1 MVGGFTNFLQIV
13 LLQDKQDVEV
23 PTRVIPNLQNVCQS
37 LSLCTNYTISLCLG
51 YTLFMQYLN
60 IYIYIARRRRKKL
73 NHCTA
78 KQCQHIKYS
87 IVRQNT

>member
-60 IYIYIARRRRKKL
+60 IYIYSTTSEEEAQSL
-73 NHCTA
+73 
-78 KQCQHIKYS
+78 YS
-87 IVRQNT
+87 ETVSAYKV

>member
-60 IYIYIARRRRKKL
+60 IYIYI
-73 NHCTA
+73 
-78 KQCQHIKYS
+78 YS
-87 IVRQNT
+87 TTSEEEAQSLYSETVSAYKV